1 MKIKYLFLLLLVPV
15 IYPAC
20 AQEKAVFIQLT
31 EGLVIQNGVSYGR
44 NTFINDPQAERIIN
58 DMFKP
63 PREGMISGKNPEGE
77 DAVWTKISANEDGY
91 FNSGLLRGGALYIEY
106 DSPGEKIM
114 LLNASG
120 HTMVFVNG
128 EPREGD
134 HYDFN
139 FSLHPILLKKGLNQF
154 YFTNGRYPRIR
165 ASLEEPSSEIIIK
178 KKDLTLPDL
187 IIEEPGF
194 KWAGV
199 TLINVSEKYAD
210 GLNIRCTVQGTQMT
224 TGLPLIEKL
233 ASRRMNFR
241 IPVPEG
247 LNEGEA
253 DVLIEVLSKKGIL
266 YDNYRFVMKVKPF
279 AVNHDRT
286 FLSKIDGSVQYYS
299 VTPGTR
305 PMEKGQALFLSV
317 HGAGVQA
324 RNQAWTYD
332 PKNWGHIVAP
342 TNRGPFGFAWE
353 DWGRL
358 DALEVLEEG
367 QGLFETSPEETFLT
381 GHSMGGHGT
390 WYLGATYPDKFAAI
404 APCAGY
410 PDLLNYAIRTPV
422 SEQRGEMSQMF
433 SKAGNPSRTLK
444 IARNYIHHG
453 VYIYHGDSDPTV
465 SVEQARLMRRKL
477 GEFHPDFTYY
487 EYPGGTHWYGDIS
500 MDWPPIFDYFK
511 LHSIPLPAEVKKLE
525 FYTASPGVSASSNWI
540 SIHQQIRPFEISS
553 IESSIS
559 NDSLQLIIK
568 TDNIL
573 CMGIRLMDMGIK
585 LPLTAEID
593 GQEVLINE
601 VNTDECQYLKFSDGK
616 WLHSSRPETGEKGP
630 QRYGGFKDAFR
641 NNMVFVY
648 GTKGSREEDRW
659 NYLKARFDAET
670 FSYRGNGSVEIVTD
684 SQFRDGG
691 FEGRNVILY
700 GNADNNLAWKMLLQ
714 ESPVQV
720 FNNSIV
726 IGDRKISGD
735 DIACYFIRP
744 VDGSDYNSVGVIAG
758 TGLKGMKAA
767 YPNQYFIAGP
777 AFPDLTVFR
786 MPEGKDEFDTV
797 ECAGFFGNDWSIA
810 KGDFTWRKE

>member
-1 MKIKYLFLLLLVPV
+1 MKIKYLFLLLLGTI
-15 IYPAC
+15 IYPVC
-20 AQEKAVFIQLT
+20 AQEITSSKYFT
-31 EGLVIQNGVSYGR
+31 EGLVIQNGVNYGR
-44 NTFINDPQAERIIN
+44 NTFINDPQAELIIN
-58 DMFKP
+58 DMFKSP
-63 PREGMISGKNPEGE
+63 SEGMISGKNPGGK
-77 DAVWTKISANEDGY
+77 DAVWTKISANEEGY
-91 FNSGLLRGGALYIEY
+91 FNSVLLRGGALYIEY
-106 DSPGEKIM
+106 NSPCEKIM
-114 LLNASG
+114 LLDASG

-134 HYDFN
+134 HYDFS
-139 FSLHPILLKKGLNQF
+139 FSLHPVIIKKGLNQL

-165 ASLEEPSSEIIIK
+165 ASLKEPHSDIIIK

-199 TLINVSEKYAD
+199 TIINASEKYAD
-210 GLNIRCTVQGTQMT
+210 DLKIRCTVQGTQLT
-224 TGLPLIEKL
+224 TGLPGIGKL
-233 ASRRMNFR
+233 TSRRMNFR

-247 LNEGEA
+247 LREGEVN
-253 DVLIEVLSKKGIL
+253 VLVEVLSKKGIQ
-266 YDNYRFVMKVKPF
+266 YDNHSFALKVKPF

-286 FLSKIDGSVQYYS
+286 FISKIDGSVQYYS
-299 VTPGTR
+299 VTPGTNSS
-305 PMEKGQALFLSV
+305 EKGQALFLSV

-367 QGLFETSPEETFLT
+367 QRLFETITEKTFLT

-410 PDLLNYAIRTPV
+410 PDLLNYATRTTAN
-422 SEQRGEMSQMF
+422 EERGEMSLMF
-433 SKAGNPSRTLK
+433 SRAGNTSRTLK
-444 IARNYIHHG
+444 IARNYMHHG
-453 VYIYHGDSDPTV
+453 VFVYHGDADPTV
-465 SVEQARLMRRKL
+465 SVEQARLMRQKL

-500 MDWPPIFDYFK
+500 MDWPPIFDYFR
-511 LHSIPLPAEVKKLE
+511 LHEIPLSTDVKKLE
-525 FYTASPGVSASSNWI
+525 FYTACPGVSASSNWI

-553 IESSIS
+553 VKSSIS

-568 TDNIL
+568 TDNIRTL
-573 CMGIRLMDMGIK
+573 GLRLMDMGIK
-585 LPLTAEID
+585 IPLTVEID
-593 GQEVLINE
+593 GQELLIKN
-601 VNTDECQYLKFSDGK
+601 VNKDEYQYLKFSDGR
-616 WLHSSRPETGEKGP
+616 WLLSTKPDTGEKGP
-630 QRYGGFKDAFR
+630 HRYGGFKDAFR

-648 GTKGSREEDRW
+648 GTKGSREEDSW

-670 FSYRGNGSVEIVTD
+670 FSYRGNGSIEIVTD
-684 SQFRDGG
+684 MQFRDGG
-691 FEGRNVILY
+691 FEGRNIILY
-700 GNADNNLAWKMLLQ
+700 GNADNNLAWEMLLS
-714 ESPVQV
+714 ESPVKV
-720 FNNSIV
+720 FNKRIV
-726 IGDRKISGD
+726 IGDTVISGD

-758 TGLKGMKAA
+758 TGLKGIKAA

-786 MPEGKDEFDTV
+786 MPEGSDEFDAV
-797 ECAGFFGNDWSIA
+797 ECAGFFGNDWTIA
-810 KGDFTWRKE
+810 NGDFTWRKE